1 MAAARGQ
8 MMTNCRLRK
17 VKRYWPGRVPE
28 WAAADYDDEDIEEV
42 GAGRKGQDHRRRA
55 HGGRRHRLY

>member
-1 MAAARGQ
+1 